1 MSILNVGEVQA
12 NFIKSTTGNTALN
25 IDASGRVL
33 SPNVPAFTSWNFA
46 PDPPYTPLSGNI
58 ILNTII
64 LNNGNH
70 YSTSTGNFTAPVSGL
85 YYFSFTGFT
94 EANASGS
101 NNIEIRRNNTAIVR
115 TFTSESVNTYRP
127 FATECIISLAT
138 NDTVRPYSSIDIHPN
153 QNPVFT
159 GFLLG

>member
-12 NFIKSTTGNTALN
+12 NFIKSTTGNTALS
-25 IDASGRVL
+25 IDSSGIVL
-33 SPNVPAFTSWNFA
+33 NSNRPAFTARNISA
-46 PDPPYTPLSGNI
+46 TGIPILSGNI

-70 YSTSTGNFTAPVSGL
+70 YSTSTGNFTAPLSGL

-101 NNIEIRRNNTAIVR
+101 NNIEIRLNNTAIVR
-115 TFTSESVNTYRP
+115 TFTNEAVNTYRP

-138 NDTVRPYSSIDIHPN
+138 NDTVRPYSFIDIHPN

>member
-1 MSILNVGEVQA
+1 MSILNVGEVQT
-12 NFIKSTTGNTALN
+12 NFIKSTTGTTALT

-33 SPNVPAFTSWNFA
+33 SPNRPAFTACNINVTGI
-46 PDPPYTPLSGNI
+46 PVLSGDI

-94 EANASGS
+94 ENNASGVNS
-101 NNIEIRRNNTAIVR
+101 IEIRRNNTAIVR
-115 TFTSESVNTYRP
+115 TYTSESVNTFRP
-127 FATECIISLAT
+127 FATECTLSLAA
-138 NDTVRPYSSIDIHPN
+138 NDTVRPYSFIDIHPN
-153 QNPVFT
+153 RNPVFT
-159 GFLLG
+159 GYLLG